1 MRPSVHHLPT
11 PEQQRLL
18 DRMQAQ
24 RQRLLVWQAQR
35 QNAPRGSS
43 IGSAGSP
50 AALLSSALLGRFGW
64 FARRHP
70 LAVLAGV
77 GLAWAAGP
85 KRLVQWAGVLL
96 PLLLRTRG

>member
-1 MRPSVHHLPT
+1 MPSSTHIPT

-18 DRMQAQ
+18 ERMQAQ
-24 RQRLLVWQAQR
+24 RQRLLVWQAQ
-35 QNAPRGSS
+35 QQYAPRGSS
-43 IGSAGSP
+43 MGSAGSP

>member
-1 MRPSVHHLPT
+1 MPPSVHLPT

-24 RQRLLVWQAQR
+24 RQRLLVWQAQ
-35 QNAPRGSS
+35 QSHFPRRSM
-43 IGSAGSP
+43 GSASNP
-50 AALLSSALLGRFGW
+50 AALLSSALLGRLAW

-77 GLAWAAGP
+77 GVAWAAGP
-85 KRLVQWAGVLL
+85 KRLAQWAGVLL
-96 PLLLRTRG
+96 PLLLRPRA

>member
-1 MRPSVHHLPT
+1 MPLFVPPPT

-24 RQRLLVWQAQR
+24 RQRLLVWQAQ
-35 QNAPRGSS
+35 QQYAPRSS

-50 AALLSSALLGRFGW
+50 AALLSSALLGRLGW